1 MIYLAGLGPGRPEA
15 MTQEVRRCLNR
26 VDVIL
31 GYSRYVEMARAAV
44 GPDGGRFE
52 SGEIGQEMARARRGL
67 ELAADGREVAI
78 VSGGDTGIYGMAA
91 AVFEALQER
100 GESASPLRVLP
111 GVSALNAASARLGA
125 PVAQDFATVSLS
137 DHLTPWSTIED
148 RLHHAACGDFVVV
161 IYNPRSRQRRRH
173 LPRALEI
180 LGRQRPS
187 ATPVGLVRN
196 AYRDD
201 ESVRVGTLDDVE
213 VEDVDML
220 TTLVV
225 GNSETRRTDS
235 WIYTPRGYGRNR
247 S

>member
-15 MTQEVRRCLNR
+15 MTREVRRCLNR

-31 GYSRYVEMARAAV
+31 GYRRYVEMARAAV
-44 GPDGGRFE
+44 GTDAGRLE
-52 SGEIGQEMARARRGL
+52 SGEIGQEVARARRGL
-67 ELAADGREVAI
+67 ELADEGRKVAI

-91 AVFEALQER
+91 AVFETLHER
-100 GESASPLRVLP
+100 GAPAPPLRVLP

-137 DHLTPWSTIED
+137 DHLTPWSVIED
-148 RLHHAACGDFVVV
+148 RLYHAACGDFVVV

-180 LGRQRPS
+180 LGGQRS
-187 ATPVGLVRN
+187 SGTPVGLVRN

-201 ESVRVGTLDDVE
+201 ESVRVSTLDDVA
-213 VEDVDML
+213 VEDVDMV
-220 TTLVV
+220 TTVVV

-235 WIYTPRGYGRNR
+235 WIYTPRGYGGD
-247 S
+247 SS